1 MRILILGGNGMIGHK
16 MYQIISKMYPDT
28 WITLRKDI
36 DYYRYHSLFDRNK
49 VLDKIDLSKFDEL
62 VFKLTQL
69 LPDVI
74 INASGITI
82 RRGSES
88 VISNTIVMN
97 SALPHL
103 LNEWVVKYDKRL
115 IHFST
120 DCVFSGSKGNYL
132 EDDFKDAYD
141 IYGRTKGLGEVTDSN
156 NTITLRGSMI
166 GRELE
171 NKTELLEWYFSQIG
185 KSITGYSNVIYAG
198 ITTIKMA
205 EIVTILIDKFP
216 NLAGVYNVSSS
227 PVSKFE
233 LLKLFDKEFKISS
246 GISPNDLV
254 VSNKNLISNKLF
266 SIINFPIP
274 NWNNM
279 VLQLRD
285 DCILNKRFYN

>member
-28 WITLRKDI
+28 WTTLRNDI
-36 DYYRYHSLFDRNK
+36 DYYSYHSLFDRKK
-49 VLDKIDLSKFDEL
+49 VLDKLDLSKFDEL
-62 VFKLTQL
+62 VLKLTLL

-88 VISNTIVMN
+88 VISNTIIMN

-103 LNEWVVKYDKRL
+103 LNEWVVKYNKRL

-132 EDDFKDAYD
+132 EDDFKDAYN

-171 NKTELLEWYFSQIG
+171 NKTELLEWYFSQTG

-205 EIVTILIDKFP
+205 EIVTILIEKFP

-233 LLKLFDKEFKISS
+233 LLNLFDKEFKIST

-285 DCILNKRFYN
+285 DCILNKRIYN

>member
-28 WITLRKDI
+28 WTTLRNDI
-36 DYYRYHSLFDRNK
+36 DYYSYHSLFDRKK
-49 VLDKIDLSKFDEL
+49 VLDKLDLSKFDEL
-62 VFKLTQL
+62 VLKLTLL

-88 VISNTIVMN
+88 VISNTIIMN

-103 LNEWVVKYDKRL
+103 LNEWVVKYNKRL

-171 NKTELLEWYFSQIG
+171 NKTELLEWYFSQTG

-205 EIVTILIDKFP
+205 EIVTILIEKFP

-233 LLKLFDKEFKISS
+233 LLNLFDKEFKIST

-266 SIINFPIP
+266 SIINIPIP

-279 VLQLRD
+279 VIELRD
-285 DCILNKRFYN
+285 DCILNKRIYN

>member
-1 MRILILGGNGMIGHK
+1 MKILILGGSGMIGHK
-16 MYQIISKMYPDT
+16 MYQIIAEKYPDT
-28 WITLRKDI
+28 WITLRKNLN
-36 DYYRYHSLFDRNK
+36 DYSFNSLFDK
-49 VLDKIDLSKFDEL
+49 KYVIDKTDLSNFNEL
-62 VFKLTQL
+62 IIKLNQL
-69 LPDVI
+69 QPDVI

-82 RRGSES
+82 RRGAES
-88 VISNTIVMN
+88 VISNTIVIN

-103 LNEWVVKYDKRL
+103 LNEWVVKYNKRL

-171 NKTELLEWYFSQIG
+171 NKTELLEWYFSQTG
-185 KSITGYSNVIYAG
+185 KSIIGFSNVIYAG

-216 NLAGVYNVSSS
+216 NLAGVYNVSSI
-227 PVSKFE
+227 PISKFE
-233 LLKLFDKEFKISS
+233 LLSLFDSEFKITT
-246 GISPNDLV
+246 GIISNDLI

-266 SIINFPIP
+266 SIINIPIP

-279 VLQLRD
+279 VIQLKD
-285 DCILNKRFYN
+285 DCISNQNLYN